1 MKNAAPPTSKKI
13 IVGIPVPKN
22 SCKTKFSQKLDTGKN
37 ASLIISSIP
46 FCWENKDFENIKKDE
61 KIKSLDLNIIYRFNL
76 EVANIKNYSRNTN
89 YNPIWFL

>member
-37 ASLIISSIP
+37 ASLMVSSIP
-46 FCWENKDFENIKKDE
+46 FCWEDEVLENKKKNE
-61 KIKSLDLNIIYRFNL
+61 KIKILNLDII
-76 EVANIKNYSRNTN
+76 
-89 YNPIWFL
+89 